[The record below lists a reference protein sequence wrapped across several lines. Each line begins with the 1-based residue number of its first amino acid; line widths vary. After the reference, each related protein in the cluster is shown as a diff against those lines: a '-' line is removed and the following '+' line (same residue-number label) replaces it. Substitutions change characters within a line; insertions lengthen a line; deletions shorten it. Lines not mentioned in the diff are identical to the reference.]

1 MIDRAH
7 SRGRR
12 AGFTLLE
19 TLLALV
25 VGSVIALL
33 AHEIFRA
40 TVDARQ
46 HLLAASA
53 GDDLRAQGRRWLS
66 SAFRSARVGS
76 EAPFD
81 GHASEA
87 VFTTSLLAVSGSPEP
102 ARVSLHIG
110 PGGLELTGGPGAT
123 IMLDRSATALR
134 LDYLLELGAD
144 ARWTTA
150 WLSPV
155 SAPTAIRLRVR
166 RPSTDGDTIDTLLF
180 LIQGGS

>member
-1 MIDRAH
+1 VSERAR
-7 SRGRR
+7 SRRRR

-19 TLLALV
+19 TLFALV

-40 TVDARQ
+40 AVDARQ
-46 HLLAASA
+46 HLLSASA

-66 SAFRSARVGS
+66 AAFRSARVAS
-76 EAPFD
+76 DAPFD
-81 GHASEA
+81 GHASEV
-87 VFTTSLLAVSGSPEP
+87 VFTTSLPAVSGSTEP

-110 PGGLELTGGPGAT
+110 QGGLELTGPGAT
-123 IMLDRSATALR
+123 IPLDRSATGLQ

-144 ARWTTA
+144 APWTPG
-150 WLSPV
+150 WVSPV

-166 RPSTDGDTIDTLLF
+166 RATTGDTVDTLLF
-180 LIQGGS
+180 LIQAGS